1 MRSIAVAS
9 GKGGVGKTSVS
20 VNLGIVLAKMGRK
33 VVVVD
38 ADVMMANLG
47 ILLGIERAPISLH
60 NVLIGEVDVKDAV
73 YDGPAGL
80 KYVPAALGME
90 KLASIDYQRLAQAV
104 QELGENAEFVLVDCP
119 SGLAIDA
126 ENALKSCK
134 EVLLVLTP
142 EPASLADA
150 LKVKKAAERN
160 NMGVA
165 GVVYNMMTGD
175 KSEIRRSDVEVLMGE
190 KVIAEI
196 PLDLNVRR
204 SGAMQEPVV
213 LKFPDTAFSKAMWQV
228 ARHLAGE
235 EAGGGAGALAS
246 VKKGL
251 LHRIIE
257 LAGWPVEFAK
267 KLLKRN

>member
-20 VNLGIVLAKMGRK
+20 VNLGLVLSKMGKR
-33 VVVVD
+33 VIIVD
-38 ADVMMANLG
+38 ADVIMANMG

-60 NVLIGEVDVKDAV
+60 DVLIGEVDVKDAV

-80 KYVPAALGME
+80 KYVPASLGME
-90 KLASIDYQRLAQAV
+90 KLASIDYPRLAQAV
-104 QELGENAEFVLVDCP
+104 AELGENADFVLVDCP

-165 GVVYNMMTGD
+165 GVVYNMVIGD
-175 KSEIRRSDVEVLMGE
+175 KSEIRGSDVEVLMGE
-190 KVIAEI
+190 KILAEI

-204 SGAMQEPVV
+204 AGAMQEPVV
-213 LKFPDTAFSKAMWQV
+213 MKFPDTAFSKGMWEV
-228 ARHLAGE
+228 ARKLSG
-235 EAGGGAGALAS
+235 EAGDSSGFQS

-257 LAGWPVEFAK
+257 LANRPINFVK
-267 KLLKRN
+267 KLLKKN